1 MISISYTAPP
11 RKKESYCQLFKHLPF
26 SKDKTTT
33 TTTTNTTQQ
42 KANPK
47 PAFLPSFLP
56 SFRNTSTKLHSNK
69 AITGS
74 IKQAPNLSCKGSAS
88 EEGSEARRARARNLH
103 QNKAKRSCRKGS
115 IHSMNWSGV
124 GKTTTTTS
132 VTIVARCE
140 QIRNTLLEEFGI
152 HFIANIMI

>member
-1 MISISYTAPP
+1 LSTL
-11 RKKESYCQLFKHLPF
+11 QTLTLFKRQNDDDNDDEHHPTKSQPETSF
-26 SKDKTTT
+26 
-33 TTTTNTTQQ
+33 
-42 KANPK
+42 
-47 PAFLPSFLP
+47 PSFLP